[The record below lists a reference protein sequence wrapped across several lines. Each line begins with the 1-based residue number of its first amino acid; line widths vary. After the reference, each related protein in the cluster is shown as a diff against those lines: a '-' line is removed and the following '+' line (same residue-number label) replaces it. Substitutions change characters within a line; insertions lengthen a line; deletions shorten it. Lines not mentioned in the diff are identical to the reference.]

1 MNSTDKQPSPIWA
14 DRHIWQLRPVRDLI
28 WMTLFVAVIWFGYYL
43 QSVFMPV
50 LLALGMAYLFNPI
63 IDYAETRFKFSRPFI
78 ISILFTVLILVLII
92 SIAILVPI
100 LFQQAKDLVFNIK
113 GYINSLKN
121 EQGDS
126 IIKDVLQWI
135 SSMIEEYQLEDK
147 LREHLQ
153 GLPERAQENAGSIL
167 GAVSATLS
175 TVFKGTAGALKGTL
189 GFVGDVLGTTTY
201 LLLAAILIPIYFF
214 YFAWHFYPMMRGVEI
229 YIPASQRKR
238 VVSTV
243 KKMDKSVSSFIRGRL
258 IIAVILG
265 AMLSVG
271 WWIAGVPYW
280 LLLGM
285 LAGFLNIVPF
295 ASGLIWPL
303 AMLFKYLEI
312 IGDPN
317 IEFSW
322 LSVVVWPTVVFQGG
336 QFLEAWILTPYIQSQ
351 DSNLNAIE
359 VIIVMMV
366 GAAVAGFYGLL
377 LAIPIA
383 SCIKILMKDVVF
395 DELEVWAKKN

>member
-1 MNSTDKQPSPIWA
+1 MNQPDKQSTPPWA
-14 DRHIWQLRPVRDLI
+14 DRHLWQLRPVRDLI
-28 WMTLFVAVIWFGYYL
+28 WILLVVAVFWFGYYL

-63 IDYAETRFKFSRPFI
+63 IDYAERRFHMSRPVT
-78 ISILFTVLILVLII
+78 ISILFFTLFLVLII
-92 SIAILVPI
+92 SLAILVPV
-100 LFQQAKDLVFNIK
+100 LFDQVKDLVLNIK
-113 GYINSLKN
+113 GYINSVKN
-121 EQGDS
+121 EQSDS
-126 IIKDVLQWI
+126 IIKDILQSI
-135 SSMIEEYQLEDK
+135 SNFIDENQLEEK
-147 LREHLQ
+147 VRAHLQ
-153 GLPERAQENAGSIL
+153 GLPERAQENAGSIFS
-167 GAVSATLS
+167 AAWATLA
-175 TVFKGTAGALKGTL
+175 TLFKGTTGALKGTL
-189 GFVGDVLGTTTY
+189 GFVGDVLGTTSY

-214 YFAWHFYPMMRGVEI
+214 YFAWRFYPMMRSIEI
-229 YIPASQRKR
+229 YIPASQRER
-238 VVSTV
+238 VVKVV
-243 KKMDKSVSSFIRGRL
+243 KNMDKSVSSFIRGRL

-265 AMLSVG
+265 AMLSIG
-271 WWIAGVPYW
+271 WWIVGVPYW

-285 LAGFLNIVPF
+285 IAGFLNIVPF

-303 AMLFKYLEI
+303 AMLFKYLEV

-317 IEFSW
+317 MEFSW
-322 LSVVVWPTVVFQGG
+322 LAVVIWPTLVFQGG

-377 LAIPIA
+377 LAIPVA

-395 DELEVWAKKN
+395 DELETWAKKN